1 VDKIFSMTINQVK
14 NLFSEELQSLYT
26 SVECEE
32 LFFIFCEK
40 ILNLNK
46 IDIRSQ
52 LENSISAENQNEF
65 LKIISILKEGKPYQ
79 QILGETYFYGNQF
92 FVDENV
98 LIPRPETEELI
109 ELIESRLSH
118 LKKEK
123 LKILDVGT
131 GSGCISISLAKIF
144 PNAEVSSI
152 DISEKALNIAKKNAD
167 FHKVKINFIQKDYLN
182 EKLDEI
188 YDIIVSN
195 PPYIDVFEREE
206 IPHSVKGFEPNIALF
221 APENRVLA
229 FYEKIAKDSENHL
242 KKGGSVFLEI
252 NQKLGKETLQL
263 FQDVLTKSELI
274 KDLSENDRFVIGEK

>member
-1 VDKIFSMTINQVK
+1 MTINQVK

-118 LKKEK
+118 LKKGK

-152 DISEKALNIAKKNAD
+152 DISEKALNVAQKNAD
-167 FHKVKINFIQKDYLN
+167 FHKVKVNFIQKDYLTG
-182 EKLDEI
+182 KLDEI

-195 PPYIDVFEREE
+195 PPYIDVLEKEE
-206 IPHSVKGFEPNIALF
+206 ISHSVKNFEPNIALF

-242 KKGGSVFLEI
+242 KKEGSVFLEI

-263 FQDVLTKSELI
+263 FQDVLTKSELV

>member
-1 VDKIFSMTINQVK
+1 MTINQVK

-52 LENSISAENQNEF
+52 LENSISAENQKEF

-79 QILGETYFYGNQF
+79 QILGETYFYGNRF

-152 DISEKALNIAKKNAD
+152 DISEKALNVAQKNAD
-167 FHKVKINFIQKDYLN
+167 FHKVKVNFIQKDYLN

-195 PPYIDVFEREE
+195 PPYIDVLEKEE
-206 IPHSVKGFEPNIALF
+206 ISHSVKGFEPNIALF

-229 FYEKIAKDSENHL
+229 FYEKIAQDSENHL
-242 KKGGSVFLEI
+242 KKGGYVFLEI

-263 FQDVLTKSELI
+263 FQSVLTKSELV

>member
-1 VDKIFSMTINQVK
+1 MTINQVK

-52 LENSISAENQNEF
+52 LENSISAENQKEF

-79 QILGETYFYGNQF
+79 QILGETYFYGNRF

-152 DISEKALNIAKKNAD
+152 DISEKALNVAQKNAD
-167 FHKVKINFIQKDYLN
+167 FHKVKVNFIQKDYLN

-206 IPHSVKGFEPNIALF
+206 IPYSVKNFEPNIALF

-229 FYEKIAKDSENHL
+229 FYEKIAQDSENHL
-242 KKGGSVFLEI
+242 KKGGFIFLEI

-263 FQDVLTKSELI
+263 FQDVLAKSELI

>member
-1 VDKIFSMTINQVK
+1 MTINQVK

>member
-1 VDKIFSMTINQVK
+1 MTINQVK

-26 SVECEE
+26 SAECVE
-32 LFFIFCEK
+32 LFFIFCEI

-52 LENSISAENQNEF
+52 LENSISVENQNEF
-65 LKIISILKEGKPYQ
+65 LKTVSILKEGKPYQ
-79 QILGETYFYGNQF
+79 QILGETYFYGNRF

-109 ELIESRLSH
+109 ELIENKLSH

-152 DISEKALNIAKKNAD
+152 DISEKALNVAQKNAD
-167 FHKVKINFIQKDYLN
+167 FHKVKVNFIQKDYLTG
-182 EKLDEI
+182 KLDEI

-195 PPYIDVFEREE
+195 PPYIDVLEKEE
-206 IPHSVKGFEPNIALF
+206 ISYSVKNFEPNIALF

-242 KKGGSVFLEI
+242 KKEGSVFLEI

-263 FQDVLTKSELI
+263 FQDVLTKSELV

>member
-46 IDIRSQ
+46 IDVRSQ
-52 LENSISAENQNEF
+52 LENSISAENQKEF

-79 QILGETYFYGNQF
+79 QILGETYFYGNKF

-109 ELIESRLSH
+109 ELIENKLGH
-118 LKKEK
+118 LKQEK

-144 PNAEVSSI
+144 PNAKVSSI
-152 DISEKALNIAKKNAD
+152 DISEKALNIAQKNAD
-167 FHKVKINFIQKDYLN
+167 FHKVKVNFIQKDYLTG
-182 EKLDEI
+182 KLDEI

-206 IPHSVKGFEPNIALF
+206 IPYSVKNFEPNIALF

-229 FYEKIAKDSENHL
+229 FYEKIAQDSENHL
-242 KKGGSVFLEI
+242 KKGGFIFLEI

>member
-1 VDKIFSMTINQVK
+1 MTINQVK
-14 NLFSEELQSLYT
+14 NLFSEELQSLYI

-65 LKIISILKEGKPYQ
+65 LKIISTLKEGKPYQ
-79 QILGETYFYGNQF
+79 QILGETYFYGNRF

-109 ELIESRLSH
+109 ELIENKLIH

-144 PNAEVSSI
+144 PNAKVSSI
-152 DISEKALNIAKKNAD
+152 DISEKALNVAKKNAD

-188 YDIIVSN
+188 YDVIVSN

-206 IPHSVKGFEPNIALF
+206 IPYYVKNFEPNIALF

-229 FYEKIAKDSENHL
+229 FYEKIAQDSDNHL

-263 FQDVLTKSELI
+263 FQSVLTKSELI

>member
-1 VDKIFSMTINQVK
+1 MTINQVK
-14 NLFSEELQSLYT
+14 NLFTEELQSLYT
-26 SVECEE
+26 SVECKE

-52 LENSISAENQNEF
+52 LENSISTENQKEF

-79 QILGETYFYGNQF
+79 QILGETYFYGNKF

-109 ELIESRLSH
+109 ELIENKLSH

-152 DISEKALNIAKKNAD
+152 DISEKALNTAQKNAD
-167 FHKVKINFIQKDYLN
+167 FHKVKINFIQKDYLTG
-182 EKLDEI
+182 KLDEI

-195 PPYIDVFEREE
+195 PPYIDVLEKEE
-206 IPHSVKGFEPNIALF
+206 ISNSVKGFEPNIALF

-229 FYEKIAKDSENHL
+229 FYEKIAQDSENHL

>member
-1 VDKIFSMTINQVK
+1 MTINQVK
-14 NLFSEELQSLYT
+14 NLFTEELQSLYT
-26 SVECEE
+26 SGECEE

-52 LENSISAENQNEF
+52 LENSISAENQKEF

-79 QILGETYFYGNQF
+79 QILGETYFYGNKF

-167 FHKVKINFIQKDYLN
+167 FHKVKVNFIQKDYLTG
-182 EKLDEI
+182 KLDEI

-195 PPYIDVFEREE
+195 PPYIDVLEKEE
-206 IPHSVKGFEPNIALF
+206 ISHSVKGFEPNIALF

-229 FYEKIAKDSENHL
+229 FYEKIAQDSENHL

-263 FQDVLTKSELI
+263 FQSVLTKSELV

>member
-1 VDKIFSMTINQVK
+1 MTINQVK

-52 LENSISAENQNEF
+52 LENSISAENQKEF

-79 QILGETYFYGNQF
+79 QILGETYFYGNRF

-152 DISEKALNIAKKNAD
+152 DISEKALNIAQKNAD
-167 FHKVKINFIQKDYLN
+167 FHKVKVNFIQKDYLN

-195 PPYIDVFEREE
+195 PPYIDVLEKEE
-206 IPHSVKGFEPNIALF
+206 ISHSVKGFEPNIALF

-229 FYEKIAKDSENHL
+229 FYEKIAQDSENHL

-263 FQDVLTKSELI
+263 FQSVLTKSELV

>member
-1 VDKIFSMTINQVK
+1 M
-14 NLFSEELQSLYT
+14 
-26 SVECEE
+26 
-32 LFFIFCEK
+32 
-40 ILNLNK
+40 NLNK

-52 LENSISAENQNEF
+52 LENSISAENQKEF

-79 QILGETYFYGNQF
+79 QILGETYFYGNKF

-152 DISEKALNIAKKNAD
+152 DISEKALNVAKKNAD

-206 IPHSVKGFEPNIALF
+206 IPYSVKNFEPNIALF

-229 FYEKIAKDSENHL
+229 FYEKIAQDSENHL

-263 FQDVLTKSELI
+263 FQDVLTKSELV

>member
-1 VDKIFSMTINQVK
+1 MDNFFSMTINQVK
-14 NLFSEELQSLYT
+14 NLFSEELQSLYI

-52 LENSISAENQNEF
+52 LENSISAENQKEF

-79 QILGETYFYGNQF
+79 QILGETYFYGNKF
-92 FVDENV
+92 FVDENI

-152 DISEKALNIAKKNAD
+152 DISEKALNIAQKNAD
-167 FHKVKINFIQKDYLN
+167 FYKVKINFIQKDYLTG
-182 EKLDEI
+182 KLDEI

-195 PPYIDVFEREE
+195 PPYIDVLEKEE
-206 IPHSVKGFEPNIALF
+206 ISHSVKGFEPNIALF

-229 FYEKIAKDSENHL
+229 FYEKIAQDSENHL

-263 FQDVLTKSELI
+263 FQDVLTESELV
-274 KDLSENDRFVIGEK
+274 KDLSENDRLVIGEK

>member
-1 VDKIFSMTINQVK
+1 MTINQVK
-14 NLFSEELQSLYT
+14 NLFSEELQSLYI

-65 LKIISILKEGKPYQ
+65 LKIISTLKEGKPYQ
-79 QILGETYFYGNQF
+79 QILGETYFYGNRF

-109 ELIESRLSH
+109 ELIENKLIH

-144 PNAEVSSI
+144 PNAKVSSI
-152 DISEKALNIAKKNAD
+152 DISEKALNVAKKKAD
-167 FHKVKINFIQKDYLN
+167 FHNVKINFIQKDYLN

-188 YDIIVSN
+188 YDVIVSN
-195 PPYIDVFEREE
+195 PPYIDAFEREE
-206 IPHSVKGFEPNIALF
+206 IPYYVKNFEPNIALF

-229 FYEKIAKDSENHL
+229 FYEKIAQDSENHL
-242 KKGGSVFLEI
+242 KKGGYVFLEI

-263 FQDVLTKSELI
+263 FQDVLTKSELV

>member
-1 VDKIFSMTINQVK
+1 MTINQVK

-79 QILGETYFYGNQF
+79 QILGETYFFGNKF

-109 ELIESRLSH
+109 ELIENKLSH
-118 LKKEK
+118 LKQEK

-206 IPHSVKGFEPNIALF
+206 IPYSVKNFEPNIALF
-221 APENRVLA
+221 APKNRVLA
-229 FYEKIAKDSENHL
+229 FYEKIAQDSENHL

-263 FQDVLTKSELI
+263 FQDVLTKSELV

>member
-1 VDKIFSMTINQVK
+1 MTINQVK

-40 ILNLNK
+40 ILDLNK

-52 LENSISAENQNEF
+52 LENSISAENQKEF
-65 LKIISILKEGKPYQ
+65 LKTVSILKEGKPYQ
-79 QILGETYFYGNQF
+79 QILGETYFYGNKF

-195 PPYIDVFEREE
+195 PPYIDVLEKEE
-206 IPHSVKGFEPNIALF
+206 ISHSVKGFEPNIALF

-229 FYEKIAKDSENHL
+229 FYEKIAQDSENHL
-242 KKGGSVFLEI
+242 KKGGFVFLEI
-252 NQKLGKETLQL
+252 NQKLGKETLYL
-263 FQDVLTKSELI
+263 FQDVLTESELI

>member
-1 VDKIFSMTINQVK
+1 MTINQVK

-26 SVECEE
+26 SAECVE
-32 LFFIFCEK
+32 LFFIFCEI

-52 LENSISAENQNEF
+52 LENSISAENQKEF

-79 QILGETYFYGNQF
+79 QILGETYFYGNKF

-152 DISEKALNIAKKNAD
+152 DISEKALNIAQKNAD

-195 PPYIDVFEREE
+195 PPYIDVLEREE
-206 IPHSVKGFEPNIALF
+206 ISHSVKGFEPNIALF

-229 FYEKIAKDSENHL
+229 FYEKIAQDSENHL

-263 FQDVLTKSELI
+263 FQDVLTKSELV

>member
-1 VDKIFSMTINQVK
+1 MDKIFSMTINQVK

-26 SVECEE
+26 SAECKE

-52 LENSISAENQNEF
+52 LENSISAENQKEF
-65 LKIISILKEGKPYQ
+65 LKTVSILKEGKPYQ
-79 QILGETYFYGNQF
+79 QILGETYFYGNKF

-152 DISEKALNIAKKNAD
+152 DISEKALNIAQKNAD
-167 FHKVKINFIQKDYLN
+167 FHKVKINFIQKDYLTR
-182 EKLDEI
+182 KLDEI

-195 PPYIDVFEREE
+195 PPYIDVLEKEE
-206 IPHSVKGFEPNIALF
+206 ISHSVKGFEPNIALF

-229 FYEKIAKDSENHL
+229 FYEKIAQDSENHL

-263 FQDVLTKSELI
+263 FQSVLTKSELV

>member
-1 VDKIFSMTINQVK
+1 MTIIQVK

-26 SVECEE
+26 SAEGKE
-32 LFFIFCEK
+32 LFVIFCEK
-40 ILNLNK
+40 ILNLNR

-79 QILGETYFYGNQF
+79 QILGETYFYGNRF

-109 ELIESRLSH
+109 ELIENKLSH

-152 DISEKALNIAKKNAD
+152 DISEKALNIAQKNAD
-167 FHKVKINFIQKDYLN
+167 FHKVKVNFIQKDYLTG
-182 EKLDEI
+182 KLDEI

-195 PPYIDVFEREE
+195 PPYIDVLEKEE
-206 IPHSVKGFEPNIALF
+206 ISHSVKGFEPNIALF

-229 FYEKIAKDSENHL
+229 FYEKIAQDSENHL

-274 KDLSENDRFVIGEK
+274 KDLSENDRFVIGKK

>member
-1 VDKIFSMTINQVK
+1 MTINQVK

-52 LENSISAENQNEF
+52 LENSISAENQKEF

-79 QILGETYFYGNQF
+79 QILGETYFYGNRF

-152 DISEKALNIAKKNAD
+152 DISEKALNVAQKNAD
-167 FHKVKINFIQKDYLN
+167 FHKVKVNFIQKDYLN

-206 IPHSVKGFEPNIALF
+206 IPYSVKNFEPNIALF

-229 FYEKIAKDSENHL
+229 FYEKIAQDSENHL
-242 KKGGSVFLEI
+242 KKGGFIFLEI

-263 FQDVLTKSELI
+263 FQDVLAKSELI
-274 KDLSENDRFVIGEK
+274 KDLSENDRFVIGKK

>member
-1 VDKIFSMTINQVK
+1 MTINQVK

-52 LENSISAENQNEF
+52 LENSISAENQKEF

-79 QILGETYFYGNQF
+79 QILGETYFYGNRF

-152 DISEKALNIAKKNAD
+152 DISEKALNVAQKNAD
-167 FHKVKINFIQKDYLN
+167 FHKVKVNFIQKDYLN

-206 IPHSVKGFEPNIALF
+206 IPYSVKNFEPNIALF

-229 FYEKIAKDSENHL
+229 FYEKIAQDSENHL

-274 KDLSENDRFVIGEK
+274 KDLSENDRFVIGKK

>member
-1 VDKIFSMTINQVK
+1 M
-14 NLFSEELQSLYT
+14 
-26 SVECEE
+26 
-32 LFFIFCEK
+32 
-40 ILNLNK
+40 NLNK
-46 IDIRSQ
+46 IYIRSQ
-52 LENSISAENQNEF
+52 LENSISAENQKEF

-79 QILGETYFYGNQF
+79 QILGETYFYGNRF

-152 DISEKALNIAKKNAD
+152 DISEKALNIAQKNAD

-195 PPYIDVFEREE
+195 PPYIDVLEKEE
-206 IPHSVKGFEPNIALF
+206 ISHSVKNFEPNIALF

-229 FYEKIAKDSENHL
+229 FYEKIAQDSENYL

-263 FQDVLTKSELI
+263 FQDVLTKSELV
-274 KDLSENDRFVIGEK
+274 KDLSENDRSVIGEK

>member
-1 VDKIFSMTINQVK
+1 MTINQVK

-26 SVECEE
+26 SAECEE
-32 LFFIFCEK
+32 LCFIFCEK

-65 LKIISILKEGKPYQ
+65 LKTISLLKEGKPYQ
-79 QILGETYFYGNQF
+79 QILGETYFYGNKF

-118 LKKEK
+118 MKKEK

-144 PNAEVSSI
+144 PNVEVSSI
-152 DISEKALNIAKKNAD
+152 DISEKALNIAQKNAD
-167 FHKVKINFIQKDYLN
+167 FHKVKINFIQKDYLTG
-182 EKLDEI
+182 KLNEI

-195 PPYIDVFEREE
+195 PPYIDVLEKEE
-206 IPHSVKGFEPNIALF
+206 ISHSVKGFEPNIALF

-229 FYEKIAKDSENHL
+229 FYEKIAQDSENHL
-242 KKGGSVFLEI
+242 KKGGYVFLEI

-263 FQDVLTKSELI
+263 FQDVLTKSELV

>member
-1 VDKIFSMTINQVK
+1 MTINQVK
-14 NLFSEELQSLYT
+14 NLFFEELQSLYT
-26 SVECEE
+26 SAECKE

-40 ILNLNK
+40 MNLNK

-79 QILGETYFYGNQF
+79 QILGETYFYGNKF

-109 ELIESRLSH
+109 ELIENKLGH

-152 DISEKALNIAKKNAD
+152 DISEKALNVAKKNAD
-167 FHKVKINFIQKDYLN
+167 FHKVKINFIQKDYLTG
-182 EKLDEI
+182 KLDEI
-188 YDIIVSN
+188 YDVIVSN
-195 PPYIDVFEREE
+195 PPYIDVLEKGE
-206 IPHSVKGFEPNIALF
+206 ISHSVKGFEPNIALF

-229 FYEKIAKDSENHL
+229 FYEKIAQDSENHL

-263 FQDVLTKSELI
+263 FQDVLTKSELV

>member
-1 VDKIFSMTINQVK
+1 MDKIFSMTINQVK

-52 LENSISAENQNEF
+52 LENSISAENQKEF

-79 QILGETYFYGNQF
+79 QILGETYFYGNRF

-152 DISEKALNIAKKNAD
+152 DISEKALNVAQKNAD
-167 FHKVKINFIQKDYLN
+167 FHKVKVNFIQKDYLN

-206 IPHSVKGFEPNIALF
+206 IPYSVKNFEPNIALF

-229 FYEKIAKDSENHL
+229 FYEKIAQDSENHL
-242 KKGGSVFLEI
+242 KKGGFIFLEI

-263 FQDVLTKSELI
+263 FQDVLAKSELI

>member
-1 VDKIFSMTINQVK
+1 MTINQVK

-52 LENSISAENQNEF
+52 LENSISAENQKEF

-79 QILGETYFYGNQF
+79 QILGETYFYGNRF

-109 ELIESRLSH
+109 ELIENKLSH

-195 PPYIDVFEREE
+195 PPYIDVLEKEE
-206 IPHSVKGFEPNIALF
+206 ISYSVKNFEPNIALF

-242 KKGGSVFLEI
+242 KKEGSVFLEI

-263 FQDVLTKSELI
+263 FQDVLTKSELV

>member
-1 VDKIFSMTINQVK
+1 MDKIFSMTINQVK

-52 LENSISAENQNEF
+52 LENSISAENQKEF

-79 QILGETYFYGNQF
+79 QILGETYFYGNRF

-152 DISEKALNIAKKNAD
+152 DISEKALNVAQKNAD
-167 FHKVKINFIQKDYLN
+167 FHKVKVNFIQKDYLN

-206 IPHSVKGFEPNIALF
+206 IPYSVKNFEPNIALF

-229 FYEKIAKDSENHL
+229 FYEKIAQDSENHL
-242 KKGGSVFLEI
+242 KKGGFIFLEI

-263 FQDVLTKSELI
+263 FQDVLAKSELI
-274 KDLSENDRFVIGEK
+274 KDLSENDRFVIGKK

>member
-52 LENSISAENQNEF
+52 LENSISAENQKEF

-79 QILGETYFYGNQF
+79 QILGETYFYGNRF

-152 DISEKALNIAKKNAD
+152 DISEKALNVAQKNAD
-167 FHKVKINFIQKDYLN
+167 FHKVKVNFIQKDYLN

-206 IPHSVKGFEPNIALF
+206 IPYSVKNFEPNIALF

-229 FYEKIAKDSENHL
+229 FYEKIAQDSENHL
-242 KKGGSVFLEI
+242 KKGGFIFLEI

-263 FQDVLTKSELI
+263 FQDVLAKSELI

>member
-1 VDKIFSMTINQVK
+1 MTINQVK

-26 SVECEE
+26 SAECEE
-32 LFFIFCEK
+32 LFFIFFEK

-46 IDIRSQ
+46 IDVRSQ

-65 LKIISILKEGKPYQ
+65 LKTISILKEGKPYQ
-79 QILGETYFYGNQF
+79 QILGETYFYGNRF

-109 ELIESRLSH
+109 ELIENKLSH

-152 DISEKALNIAKKNAD
+152 DISEKALNIAQKNAD
-167 FHKVKINFIQKDYLN
+167 FHKVKVNFIQKDYLTG
-182 EKLDEI
+182 KLDEI

-195 PPYIDVFEREE
+195 PPYIDFLEKEE
-206 IPHSVKGFEPNIALF
+206 ISHSVKNFEPNIALF

-229 FYEKIAKDSENHL
+229 FYEKIAQDSENHL

>member
-1 VDKIFSMTINQVK
+1 MTINQVK

-26 SVECEE
+26 SAECKE
-32 LFFIFCEK
+32 LFFIFCKK

-52 LENSISAENQNEF
+52 LENSIFAENQNEF
-65 LKIISILKEGKPYQ
+65 LKTVSMLKEGKPYQ
-79 QILGETYFYGNQF
+79 QILGETYFYGNKF

-152 DISEKALNIAKKNAD
+152 DISEKALNIAQKNAD
-167 FHKVKINFIQKDYLN
+167 FHKVKVNFIQKDYLTG
-182 EKLDEI
+182 KLDEI
-188 YDIIVSN
+188 YDVIVSN
-195 PPYIDVFEREE
+195 PPYIDVLEKEE
-206 IPHSVKGFEPNIALF
+206 ISHSVKGFEPNIALF

-229 FYEKIAKDSENHL
+229 FYEKIAQDSENHL

-263 FQDVLTKSELI
+263 FQYVLTKSELI

>member
-1 VDKIFSMTINQVK
+1 MTINQVK

-40 ILNLNK
+40 ILDLNK

-52 LENSISAENQNEF
+52 LENSISAENQKEF
-65 LKIISILKEGKPYQ
+65 LKTVSILKEGKPYQ
-79 QILGETYFYGNQF
+79 QILGETYFYGNRF

-152 DISEKALNIAKKNAD
+152 DISEKALNTAQKNAD
-167 FHKVKINFIQKDYLN
+167 FHKVKINFIQKDYLTG
-182 EKLDEI
+182 KLDEI

-195 PPYIDVFEREE
+195 PPYIDVLEKEE
-206 IPHSVKGFEPNIALF
+206 ISHSVKGFEPNIALF

-229 FYEKIAKDSENHL
+229 FYEKIAQDSENHL

-252 NQKLGKETLQL
+252 NQKLGKETLYL
-263 FQDVLTKSELI
+263 FQDVLTESELI

>member
-1 VDKIFSMTINQVK
+1 MTIIQVK
-14 NLFSEELQSLYT
+14 NLFSEEFQSLYT
-26 SVECEE
+26 SAECKK

-52 LENSISAENQNEF
+52 LENSISTENQKEF

-79 QILGETYFYGNQF
+79 QILGETYFYGNKF

-152 DISEKALNIAKKNAD
+152 DISEKALNIAQKNAD
-167 FHKVKINFIQKDYLN
+167 FHKVKINFIQKDYLTG
-182 EKLDEI
+182 KLDEI

-206 IPHSVKGFEPNIALF
+206 IPYSVKNFEPNIALF

-229 FYEKIAKDSENHL
+229 FYEKIAQDSENHL

-263 FQDVLTKSELI
+263 FQSVLTKSELV

>member
-1 VDKIFSMTINQVK
+1 MTINQVK

-26 SVECEE
+26 SAECKE
-32 LFFIFCEK
+32 LFFIFCKK

-52 LENSISAENQNEF
+52 LENSIFAENQNEF
-65 LKIISILKEGKPYQ
+65 LKTVSMLKEGKPYQ
-79 QILGETYFYGNQF
+79 QILGETYFYGNKF

-152 DISEKALNIAKKNAD
+152 DISEKALNVAQKNAD

-206 IPHSVKGFEPNIALF
+206 IPYSVKNFEPNIALF

-229 FYEKIAKDSENHL
+229 FYEKIARDSENHL

-263 FQDVLTKSELI
+263 FQSVLTKSELV

>member
-79 QILGETYFYGNQF
+79 QILGETYFYGNRF

-152 DISEKALNIAKKNAD
+152 DISEKALNVAQKNAD
-167 FHKVKINFIQKDYLN
+167 FHKVKVNFIQKDYLN

-206 IPHSVKGFEPNIALF
+206 IPYSVKNFEPNIALF

-229 FYEKIAKDSENHL
+229 FYEKIAQDSENHL
-242 KKGGSVFLEI
+242 KKGGFIFLEI

-263 FQDVLTKSELI
+263 FQDVLAKSELI